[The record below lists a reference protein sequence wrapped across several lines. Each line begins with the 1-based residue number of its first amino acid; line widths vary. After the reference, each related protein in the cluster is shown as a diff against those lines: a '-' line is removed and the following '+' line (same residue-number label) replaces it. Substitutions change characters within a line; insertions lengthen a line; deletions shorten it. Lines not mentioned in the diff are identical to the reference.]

1 MVSKK
6 TWKEFR
12 ETGLLFYMN
21 QILHVFGWAI
31 VVEVDDTGNIVNVY
45 PARVKFRGFSTDA
58 IDRGYTRVTQ
68 YLKNNVD
75 ELLSECEYV
84 AEAESDGINGKS

>member
-12 ETGLLFYMN
+12 ETGLIFYIN

-31 VVEVDDTGNIVNVY
+31 VIDVDDSGNIVNAY
-45 PARVKFRGFSTDA
+45 PARVKFRGFSEDA
-58 IDRGYTRVTQ
+58 IDKGYAQVTQ
-68 YLKNNVD
+68 YLKANVD
-75 ELLSECEYV
+75 ELLSECEYIT
-84 AEAESDGINGKS
+84 ETESEE